1 MILVIAEK
9 PIVAQ
14 SIANVLGAS
23 SRKDGYLEGN
33 NYIVSW
39 CVGHLVGLADAS
51 SYDERFA
58 KWRYS
63 DLPIVPEEWLFEV
76 PKDKQKQFKVL
87 RDLMRDKRVTE
98 LVCATDAGREGEL
111 IFRLVY
117 KKAGCTKGGIFGV
130 EKADWVAELE
140 KQNPLKA
147 AEMSLEDDYGMIDG
161 IINNGPKEDKASE
174 KGEKTSIMDR
184 LKSAKTA
191 QQTDKPS
198 PHKEKKSERVL

>member
-1 MILVIAEK
+1 MKSCQIYRLYGDDTEGWFWT
-9 PIVAQ
+9 
-14 SIANVLGAS
+14 LRR
-23 SRKDGYLEGN
+23 SRNTL
-33 NYIVSW
+33 
-39 CVGHLVGLADAS
+39 
-51 SYDERFA
+51 
-58 KWRYS
+58 
-63 DLPIVPEEWLFEV
+63 
-76 PKDKQKQFKVL
+76 Q
-87 RDLMRDKRVTE
+87 
-98 LVCATDAGREGEL
+98 
-111 IFRLVY
+111 
-117 KKAGCTKGGIFGV
+117 KGGIFGV

-198 PHKEKKSERVL
+198 PHKEKKSEREL